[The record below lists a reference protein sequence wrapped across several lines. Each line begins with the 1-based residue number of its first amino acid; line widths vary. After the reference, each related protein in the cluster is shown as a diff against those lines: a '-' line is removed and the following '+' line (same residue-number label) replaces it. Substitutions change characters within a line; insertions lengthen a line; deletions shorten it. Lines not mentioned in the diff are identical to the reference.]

1 MKQMKRTL
9 LFLFLVSTVATFAA
23 VDPASFGFSPDAK
36 PEVNAAALQ
45 KALDGGKKEVRVTKP
60 GTYLLDRTVYI
71 DSDTR
76 LVFEAGVVLKKAT
89 KYANVLVNRGAFNF
103 YANTN
108 ITVKG
113 LNISVNNM
121 QSVPP
126 PDSNAPGLRGQLAFY
141 RVNRVHVENFRCE
154 DLGTFQYCIHF
165 VDFSDIVV
173 ENFTILGGKDGVHLN
188 CGKNFVVRNG
198 YCRTDDD
205 TIAVNAGE
213 WPGGCAPR
221 IGSIENGVVEKI
233 HVLPGGK
240 GSFARAIAGSWKD
253 WHPGMKLQ
261 RNDIVRS
268 GKNVYAIFP
277 MPLSTNEF
285 VSMTAPS
292 HTKGVWKSPEGI
304 NFQFLQDNGETR
316 ADVKNVT
323 FRDIYSNGPAGILCG
338 WEVNTP
344 WARLVHPEIEPEDY
358 PVIDIR
364 IENFTLEKSKGAIV
378 IGGAPATIRMR
389 NVKADGPL
397 INMSNLRGYDGIK
410 REILV
415 CDSVFDGPVH
425 DDFIFRNPDADV
437 KLYLVNSLGSRRAS
451 IKSFNPEK
459 VKIITK

>member
-154 DLGTFQYCIHF
+154 DLGTYQYCIHF

-205 TIAVNAGE
+205 I
-213 WPGGCAPR
+213 
-221 IGSIENGVVEKI
+221 SYLYS
-233 HVLPGGK
+233 VL
-240 GSFARAIAGSWKD
+240 
-253 WHPGMKLQ
+253 
-261 RNDIVRS
+261 
-268 GKNVYAIFP
+268 
-277 MPLSTNEF
+277 
-285 VSMTAPS
+285 
-292 HTKGVWKSPEGI
+292 
-304 NFQFLQDNGETR
+304 
-316 ADVKNVT
+316 
-323 FRDIYSNGPAGILCG
+323 
-338 WEVNTP
+338 
-344 WARLVHPEIEPEDY
+344 
-358 PVIDIR
+358 
-364 IENFTLEKSKGAIV
+364 
-378 IGGAPATIRMR
+378 
-389 NVKADGPL
+389 
-397 INMSNLRGYDGIK
+397 
-410 REILV
+410 
-415 CDSVFDGPVH
+415 
-425 DDFIFRNPDADV
+425 
-437 KLYLVNSLGSRRAS
+437 
-451 IKSFNPEK
+451 
-459 VKIITK
+459 